1 MGAGWLLHSTVAA
14 FAGCMRERREGAKS
28 LLTTTV
34 CLSLTGFI
42 SIVSLQKF
50 SYHMD
55 EQGSIPCFT
64 SHDEIPSCP
73 SVSSH
78 ALTAAI
84 VVSVLDEKLLYL
96 QCES

>member
-1 MGAGWLLHSTVAA
+1 MAA
-14 FAGCMRERREGAKS
+14 FAGGMRRERREGAKS

-42 SIVSLQKF
+42 SVVSLQKF
-50 SYHMD
+50 SYHVG
-55 EQGSIPCFT
+55 EQGHIPCFT
-64 SHDEIPSCP
+64 SHDEKPSCP

-84 VVSVLDEKLLYL
+84 IVSVLDEKLLYL
-96 QCES
+96 EHES

>member
-1 MGAGWLLHSTVAA
+1 
-14 FAGCMRERREGAKS
+14 MRKERREGAKS

-42 SIVSLQKF
+42 SIVSLQKL
-50 SYHMD
+50 SYHVG
-55 EQGSIPCFT
+55 EQGYIPCFI

-73 SVSSH
+73 SVSSRT
-78 ALTAAI
+78 LTAAI